1 MKRYLSLALTSAA
14 LLAPRIAQ
22 AQQELCAPSAIHLC
36 VESKFTLTGT
46 NTLNVF
52 VFNGASAEGVNWQSV
67 LTQLAIGGLPGG
79 GTWSLAATYFNDW
92 NGSALT
98 SNGATA
104 LASKGG
110 WGFTSSFADLA
121 LTSEAGA
128 NGPGG
133 SGGIST
139 CDGPIGGGAVNKKY
153 RTCEGDGTGFGAQD
167 DWFEFSFLYSAGGL
181 NSATL
186 ANLTWGFKAQGVEGD
201 PDGHGGFASYECN
214 TVSTSGKYCS
224 PDNIDV
230 PKEVTPEPATMSMLA
245 VGLAGMAAAAKRR
258 RKA

>member
-14 LLAPRIAQ
+14 LLAPRLAQ
-22 AQQELCAPSAIHLC
+22 AQQELCAPSAVHVC
-36 VESKFTLTGT
+36 VTTKFTLTGS

-52 VFNGASAEGVNWQSV
+52 VFNGASGEGVNWQSV
-67 LTQLAIGGLPGG
+67 LTQLAIGGLPSAGS
-79 GTWSLAATYFNDW
+79 WSLAAAYFNDW
-92 NGSALT
+92 NGSSLASDGT
-98 SNGATA
+98 SA

-110 WGFTSSFADLA
+110 WAFTSSFADLA

-128 NGPGG
+128 AGPGG
-133 SGGIST
+133 NGGIST
-139 CDGPIGGGAVNKKY
+139 CDGPVGGPPNIKY
-153 RTCEGDGTGFGAQD
+153 RTCEGGGSAFGAQD

-181 NSATL
+181 YSSTL
-186 ANLTWGFKAQGVEGD
+186 DNVTWGFKTQAVEGF
-201 PDGHGGFASYECN
+201 DGQSYECN
-214 TVSTSGKYCS
+214 TVSTSGKFCS